1 MNGTPPDPP
10 KVEPVP
16 ENNRSPADSP
26 PPPLEPLSIS
36 NVQVQDVTS
45 SGARITWQTNV
56 PAQTQTA
63 FGLDAPTVWTQPSG
77 DSLIEHQ
84 SVVSGLEFSTT
95 YQVYLHAV
103 DEWNRALT
111 ADGAEVRTW
120 CAGARVGEGA
130 DTTAAELQS
139 FATDVDL
146 AVIGLGN

>member
-1 MNGTPPDPP
+1 MATVTVLDPTAPP
-10 KVEPVP
+10 KHDSEGAGPDAGPLHGKVVGIRYDMTW
-16 ENNRSPADSP
+16 RSF
-26 PPPLEPLSIS
+26 LW
-36 NVQVQDVTS
+36 VM
-45 SGARITWQTNV
+45 
-56 PAQTQTA
+56 
-63 FGLDAPTVWTQPSG
+63 
-77 DSLIEHQ
+77 
-84 SVVSGLEFSTT
+84 
-95 YQVYLHAV
+95 